1 MAARK
6 SNASKKKTAVP
17 AVRHLRYDVTNSE
30 TPGTET
36 SHFIDVAKDL
46 SSLNRRLYRQ
56 GRSYHIRR
64 ITVVSR
70 DTIAGITNNPSSIPV
85 PGELVQ
91 QNAGRISFSTAPNS
105 WVARGAWKRGLKTFN
120 LMNSEATH
128 NLTNDVSGKWSDF
141 KIYLSNDHYAGTKLD
156 PIDNGGNSPTGG
168 EWTYS
173 DYISPD
179 GTTSSDS
186 FRINLMGDTNGAA
199 GSVVYVG
206 LIQSFGDTR
215 ATVDFDQP
223 NVPGDA
229 SDDPLL
235 NVFDYGTTIDE
246 VINQLEQDNDNPPYD
261 IDDYAGGD
269 TNMPKPLVMVDGTVA
284 DGSTTLGG
292 FEALCGL
299 IEIEC
304 NSPIANDVWSV
315 LVEVAPGN
323 YRGIKADVI

>member
-36 SHFIDVAKDL
+36 SHYIDLAKDL
-46 SSLNRRLYRQ
+46 SALNRRLYRS
-56 GRSYHIRR
+56 GRSYHVKK

-70 DTIAGITNNPSSIPV
+70 DTIAGVYSTPV
-85 PGELVQ
+85 SFDT

-105 WVARGAWKRGLKTFN
+105 WVARGAWKRGFKTWN
-120 LMNSEATH
+120 LMNKEATH
-128 NLTNDVSGKWSDF
+128 NLTNDIAGKWNDF
-141 KIYLSNDHYAGTKLD
+141 KTYLSNDHFSGTKLV
-156 PIDNGGNSPTGG
+156 PIDNGGNAVAYG

-173 DYISPD
+173 SFFSPD
-179 GTTSSDS
+179 GTTSTDP
-186 FRINLMGDTNGAA
+186 FRIHLLGPTTRTGVDVHA
-199 GSVVYVG
+199 VG
-206 LIQSFGDTR
+206 LIESFGDTR
-215 ATVDFDQP
+215 ATVDSDQP

-246 VINQLEQDNDNPPYD
+246 VINELEGANDSPPYD
-261 IDDYAGGD
+261 KDNYPGGAA
-269 TNMPKPLVMVDGTVA
+269 NMVKPLVMSDGCIS

-299 IEIEC
+299 IEVEC
-304 NSPIANDVWSV
+304 NSPVANDVWSV
-315 LVEVAPGN
+315 LVEVASGP